1 MQINSSSAFDA
12 GEAKILAVKQKAER
26 RENKVKQK
34 NEAKIRKLEARIITA
49 EKANDVLLHAQLM
62 KEIDKLMGEMN
73 TAHKNVSN
81 IYDKLTAL
89 RVAKLDANAKIEA
102 QHKKEVI
109 KKALGTS
116 LGLAL
121 IIIVLAFLAGWF

>member
-1 MQINSSSAFDA
+1 MQINSNSAIDA
-12 GEAKILAVKQKAER
+12 EEEKILAVKQKADR
-26 RENKVKQK
+26 RENEVKQN
-34 NEAKIRKLEARIITA
+34 NEAKIKKLKARIITA
-49 EKANDVLLHAQLM
+49 ENANDFLLHAQLM

-89 RVAKLDANAKIEA
+89 RAAKLDANAKIEA
-102 QHKKEVI
+102 QHKKGVI